1 MLGCQLLGQLATV
14 LNIFH
19 MNNLSHCRVMDFILF
34 GNGLITFSRQ
44 NYLSEAMI
52 VLVIVDVETV
62 RVLTDCMLGRG
73 LYLLIMTMNVMLIWG
88 F

>member
-1 MLGCQLLGQLATV
+1 
-14 LNIFH
+14 
-19 MNNLSHCRVMDFILF
+19 MDFILF

>member
-1 MLGCQLLGQLATV
+1 
-14 LNIFH
+14 
-19 MNNLSHCRVMDFILF
+19 MDFILF

-62 RVLTDCMLGRG
+62 RVLTDSMLGRG
-73 LYLLIMTMNVMLIWG
+73 LPVYLLIMTMNVMLIWG